1 MYHDTHHAIITLYL
15 TLFQQSPKVAVFA
28 ANLKC
33 LCNLVHFVQNVYLVK
48 ADAFMYPANV
58 NELGSNINV
67 LASNQLS
74 FDIKV
79 QEGCCCSSL
88 TTQKAPK

>member
-1 MYHDTHHAIITLYL
+1 MFVFHLILNY
-15 TLFQQSPKVAVFA
+15 FNNSPKVAVFA

-33 LCNLVHFVQNVYLVK
+33 LCNLVDFVQNVYLVK

-58 NELGSNINV
+58 NELVSNINV